1 MTGARTAATV
11 AALIAT
17 LGLAV
22 ASWMVAAWQMTG
34 MDMGVATKLG
44 SFRFFTALWV
54 SMMAAMMLPGAVPA
68 VLRRVHVDS
77 RARVVPLFVGSYL
90 ATWVLVGVA
99 VFAVYRPHG
108 SAAAAA
114 IVIAVV
120 LLAQKVLP
128 PRATVDVPLA
138 LAILGLGIWIVTAP
152 ASVPG
157 LMPSM

>member
-1 MTGARTAATV
+1 MEPLTR
-11 AALIAT
+11 
-17 LGLAV
+17 
-22 ASWMVAAWQMTG
+22 AS
-34 MDMGVATKLG
+34 
-44 SFRFFTALWV
+44 RF
-54 SMMAAMMLPGAVPA
+54 GAVPA

-114 IVIAVV
+114 MVIAVV

-128 PRATVDVPLA
+128 PRATVDLPLA

-157 LMPSM
+157 LRPSM